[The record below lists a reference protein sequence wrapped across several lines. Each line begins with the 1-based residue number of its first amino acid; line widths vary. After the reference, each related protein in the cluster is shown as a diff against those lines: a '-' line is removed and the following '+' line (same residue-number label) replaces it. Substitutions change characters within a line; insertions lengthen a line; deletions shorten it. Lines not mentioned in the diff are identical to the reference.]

1 MARGDSCTK
10 GASARFL
17 LAADD
22 LSFFSSLF
30 ARHRVLSGYIA
41 YFWPAELICGPEQ
54 PKIATKSYIFRHET

>member
-1 MARGDSCTK
+1 
-10 GASARFL
+10 
-17 LAADD
+17 